1 SSTRTRVRPKRGS
14 RQRER
19 LLRIRSGGLAKK
31 DKYLVGLDIGSTKT
45 CALIAEID
53 EERTRFLS
61 LGAAESKGL
70 RKGLIVNLDATVSSI
85 RRAVEEAEGV
95 ANVPVESAVIGVAG
109 SHVRG
114 VDSSAGITVG
124 DPPRDIERDDVR
136 RAVDA
141 ARNISLPED
150 REVLHVLPHE
160 FRVDAQGG
168 IRDAIGM
175 VGQRLDANVH
185 VVTSSISATQNL
197 VTAANR
203 AGILISDTVLEP
215 LACAESCLTQDERE
229 LGVCLLDIG
238 GGTTE
243 LIVYG
248 GGVVRHTSAV
258 AIGGDHFTN
267 DLAVGLR
274 TPIPEA
280 ERIKRHHGCAS
291 ALLLREDGAI
301 ETASVGHRPPRSI
314 FARMLTDIL
323 EPRANELLAL
333 IRDDLRRAGLD
344 KQIPAGFVLAGG
356 GARLHGL
363 LELAEQ
369 SFHLPARI
377 AEAKGLADMPEQ
389 VAQAEYA
396 TVVGLVLYGAKAR
409 RTGPQR
415 SGNLVSKLKSMF
427 AGAS

>member
-1 SSTRTRVRPKRGS
+1 
-14 RQRER
+14 
-19 LLRIRSGGLAKK
+19 LAKK
-31 DKYLVGLDIGSTKT
+31 DKYLIGLDIGSTKT
-45 CALIAEID
+45 SALIAEID
-53 EERTRFLS
+53 DDQVKFLA

-70 RKGLIVNLDATVSSI
+70 RKGLIVNLDSTVSSI

-95 ANVPVESAVIGVAG
+95 ANVPVESALIGVAG

-114 VDSSAGITVG
+114 VNSRGGVTLG
-124 DPPRDIERDDVR
+124 NRPRDIEREDVR
-136 RAVDA
+136 RAIDA
-141 ARNISLPED
+141 ARNITLPED

-160 FRVDAQGG
+160 FLVDAQEG
-168 IRDAIGM
+168 IRDPVGM
-175 VGQRLDANVH
+175 IGQRLETNVH
-185 VVTSSISATQNL
+185 LVTSSIAATQNL

-215 LACAESCLTQDERE
+215 LASAESCLTQDERD

-243 LIVYG
+243 MIVYG

-258 AIGGDHFTN
+258 AVGGDHFTN

-274 TPIPEA
+274 TPISEA
-280 ERIKRHHGCAS
+280 ERIKRHHGCAAAS
-291 ALLLREDGAI
+291 MLHEDGAI
-301 ETASVGHRPPRSI
+301 QIASVGDRPPRTI

-333 IRDDLRRAGLD
+333 ICDDLRRAGLD

-356 GARLHGL
+356 CARLHGL

-369 SFHLPARI
+369 SFHLPVRI
-377 AEAKGLADMPEQ
+377 AEPKGLVDLPEQ
-389 VAQAEYA
+389 VAQPEYA
-396 TVVGLVLYGAKAR
+396 TVVGLVMYGAKAR
-409 RTGPQR
+409 RSGPQR
-415 SGNLVSKLKSMF
+415 SGNLVSKLKAMF

>member
-1 SSTRTRVRPKRGS
+1 V
-14 RQRER
+14 
-19 LLRIRSGGLAKK
+19 GLAKRE
-31 DKYLVGLDIGSTKT
+31 KYLVGLDIGSTKT
-45 CALIAEID
+45 CVLIAEID
-53 EERTRFLS
+53 DEQVRFLA

-70 RKGLIVNLDATVSSI
+70 RKGLIVNLDSTVSSI

-109 SHVRG
+109 NHVRG
-114 VDSSAGITVG
+114 VNSRGGVTLGQRS
-124 DPPRDIERDDVR
+124 RDIEREDVR
-136 RAVDA
+136 RAIDA
-141 ARNISLPED
+141 ARNITLPDD

-160 FRVDAQGG
+160 FLVDAQEG
-168 IRDAIGM
+168 IRDPVGM
-175 VGQRLDANVH
+175 VGQRLEANVH
-185 VVTSSISATQNL
+185 LVTSSAAATQNL

-215 LACAESCLTQDERE
+215 LASAESCLTQDERE
-229 LGVCLLDIG
+229 LGCCLLDIG

-258 AIGGDHFTN
+258 AVGGDHFTN

-280 ERIKRHHGCAS
+280 ERIKRHHGCAAS
-291 ALLLREDGAI
+291 SMLLENGAI
-301 ETASVGHRPPRSI
+301 EIASVGDRPPRTI
-314 FARMLTDIL
+314 FSHMLTDII
-323 EPRANELLAL
+323 EPRAQELLAL

-356 GARLHGL
+356 GAKLHGL
-363 LELAEQ
+363 IELAEQ
-369 SFHLPARI
+369 SFHLPMRI
-377 AEAKGLADMPEQ
+377 AEPKGLGDLPEQ
-389 VAQAEYA
+389 VAQPEYA
-396 TVVGLVLYGAKAR
+396 TVVGLVMYGAKAR
-409 RTGPQR
+409 RSAPPR